1 MMKNQ
6 VEMGKNRTGIA
17 LSPIDSQLA
26 IQGAEQAL
34 PSAQGDDTA
43 IAETRTEYA
52 SGGASIG
59 SMPPPVTIKGI
70 AEGLV
75 GAVKG
80 KNANVFLDKLGE
92 RLAFERTG
100 TRLYEALLSKF
111 DASDPLPGGPN
122 RKDLERIHDDEARH
136 FAMLREVMIK
146 MGGDPTAVT
155 PSADVAAV
163 SSLGLLQVMGDPRM
177 NLKQSLEAIL
187 IAELVDTDAWDSLIE
202 LARSEA
208 DPSIVDRFQEALA
221 EEQLH
226 LANVRRWVR
235 GATMAQGERAT
246 AG

>member
-1 MMKNQ
+1 MMKNE

-17 LSPIDSQLA
+17 LSPIDSQLS
-26 IQGAEQAL
+26 IQGAEQAA

-43 IAETRTEYA
+43 IAEIRTEYA
-52 SGGASIG
+52 VGGIPIG
-59 SMPPPVTIKGI
+59 SMPPPVTVKGI
-70 AEGLV
+70 AGGLAGV
-75 GAVKG
+75 VTG

-111 DASDPLPGGPN
+111 DASDPLPGGPS
-122 RKDLERIHDDEARH
+122 REDLEQIHQDEARH
-136 FAMLREVMIK
+136 FAMLREVMIS

-163 SSLGLLQVMGDPRM
+163 SSMGLLQVMGDPRM

-202 LARSEA
+202 LARTQA
-208 DPSIVDRFQEALA
+208 DPSIVERFEQALGD
-221 EEQLH
+221 EEVH

-235 GATMAQGERAT
+235 GATMAS
-246 AG
+246 